1 MASNLSEVLSKYLPG
16 PTIVDYGGNY
26 SSVPSLD
33 DDVVSIE
40 SERERSNTFVV
51 KSPITKKKS
60 GYVVEEGP
68 QVPYLLNPFLLA
80 NMGIFVSYFDVG
92 VVSYFLQAPVAYYLI
107 NELNASAQ
115 QYSAFATAV
124 NLPWSLKFI
133 FGMVSDVNPI
143 LGYRRKSWLL
153 IAWLLYTFI
162 NFFLA
167 VRSRP
172 SIVTTTLMMF
182 LMVCAALLADVCTDT
197 ISVERSKFE
206 TESQKGKFQT
216 LGYTNRAFGGVLGA
230 MLGSVLYNKDSWG
243 WGLTIAQVFT
253 MSGLIPICGILLF
266 VYSLEEIRSKNV
278 RIPTFRDSVQDIWNT
293 LQLKAVWRPM
303 IFMYTYY
310 VLQVPNAAWTNFLIK
325 GLDFSDYEIG
335 FVQVTSNIFHLVGMI
350 LFRKY
355 FFDTSW
361 RKIYIYTTIFSA
373 FFSILQILL
382 ILRVNTALGIPDL
395 FFAIGDTGL
404 MYLLYAIQALPSSIM
419 FIVICPSGSEGI
431 TYALLTTIGNLAWSL
446 SSLIGTL
453 LTNIWDVSNDTL
465 TAGKFNGMINLTV
478 LTSCLQVLP
487 IGLVYLLPDTKE
499 EQIALRDGGEKSQFA
514 GLILAIVIVLSLAA
528 IIIVDF
534 IYIVY

>member
-1 MASNLSEVLSKYLPG
+1 MTSFLSESISKYLPG
-16 PTIVDYGGNY
+16 PTIVDYGGSY
-26 SSVPSLD
+26 TSVPSVD
-33 DDVVSIE
+33 DDMISIE
-40 SERERSNTFVV
+40 SEREGSSTFVV
-51 KSPITKKKS
+51 KSDISRKEKEYKDS
-60 GYVVEEGP
+60 GAP
-68 QVPYLLNPFLLA
+68 QIPYLLNPFLLA
-80 NMGIFVSYFDVG
+80 NMGIFWSYFDVG
-92 VVSYFLQAPVAYYLI
+92 VVSYFLQTPVAYYLI
-107 NELNASAQ
+107 NELDASAQ

-124 NLPWSLKFI
+124 NLPWSLKFV
-133 FGMVSDVNPI
+133 FGMISDINPI
-143 LGYRRKSWLL
+143 FGYRRKSWLL
-153 IAWLLYTFI
+153 IAWLLYAFI

-167 VRSRP
+167 LRNQP

-206 TESQKGKFQT
+206 TEAQKGKFQT
-216 LGYTNRAFGGVLGA
+216 LGYTNRAFGGVVGA
-230 MLGSVLYNKDSWG
+230 ILGSILYNKDSWG

-253 MSGLIPICGILLF
+253 MSGFIPVVGILLF
-266 VYSLEEIRSKNV
+266 IYSLEEIRSKHV
-278 RIPTFRDSVQDIWNT
+278 KIPTIRDSMQDIWST
-293 LQLKAVWRPM
+293 LQLKAVWQPM

-325 GLDFSDYEIG
+325 GLEFSDYEIG
-335 FVQVTSNIFHLVGMI
+335 FVQVTSNIFHLIGMI

-382 ILRVNTALGIPDL
+382 ILRVNTAFGIPDL

-419 FIVICPSGSEGI
+419 FLVICPSGSEGI

-465 TAGKFNGMINLTV
+465 SAGNFDGMINLTI

-487 IGLVYLLPDTKE
+487 IALVYLLPDTKE
-499 EQIALRDGGEKSQFA
+499 EQIALRDGGDKSRFA
-514 GLILAIVIVLSLAA
+514 GLVLATVIVLSLAA

-534 IYIVY
+534 IYIVF